1 MPSGTELMSD
11 MGPKKP
17 HDWPINDRERF
28 LDEVVRLLRSF
39 IAHPSY
45 KTKDALVNLACNY
58 DYCQKPKLGMHRV
71 TDYEVML
78 VNSIYQQARH
88 YFLDFLKSRLY
99 EIVADVSLTEKNVQM
114 GWAMRSAQEPRRFEP
129 IEAYKRLERP
139 LRLFYFGY
147 QEYTLFVYH
156 LNLYYHFLI
165 RIHLDH
171 LRIDAYQKYFYK

>member
-1 MPSGTELMSD
+1 MSD

-28 LDEVVRLLRSF
+28 FDEVVRLLRSF

-78 VNSIYQQARH
+78 VNSIYQQAHH
-88 YFLDFLKSRLY
+88 YFL
-99 EIVADVSLTEKNVQM
+99 
-114 GWAMRSAQEPRRFEP
+114 G
-129 IEAYKRLERP
+129 
-139 LRLFYFGY
+139 
-147 QEYTLFVYH
+147 
-156 LNLYYHFLI
+156 
-165 RIHLDH
+165 
-171 LRIDAYQKYFYK
+171 LRIPGAFIWHAFAAC